1 MTGAA
6 GPCGHGGHRRVLSW
20 PFGALAIGPRI
31 IESWLGVPASSLVG
45 FEVFGV
51 KARVTAELLR
61 VAGSVAAL
69 SGLYFS
75 VALMTNSVYRE
86 EFLDE
91 LTEELRV
98 VFADRARYLA
108 LRR

>member
-1 MTGAA
+1 
-6 GPCGHGGHRRVLSW
+6 
-20 PFGALAIGPRI
+20 
-31 IESWLGVPASSLVG
+31 VG